1 MLQFKPKKG
10 RGFTFDQCH
19 GATLPS
25 FAPILILN
33 SRLPPLG
40 ASDSLPRLLGPGR
53 PLPLRCSQ
61 QELQPRPLPNQ
72 VTHLQPCIFTALSTA
87 DESFKTFERIV
98 KKYLQNHL
106 EYHMK
111 ISHAQHGFRQKRS
124 CLSQLLEH
132 YEYILKGLEQGLNVD
147 TVYLDF
153 SKAFDK
159 VDKGILGKRMKEKGI
174 CGKLGIW
181 LHNFLSGRVQHV
193 ITNNVKSFAT
203 EVTSG
208 VPQGTVLG
216 PLLFLL
222 LIDSISDI
230 NISGVIRLF
239 ADDTRAT
246 KVIKTEEDMEAFQG
260 DLEELYKWQSE
271 NNMIFNGTKFE
282 ILRYGNNEDLKNTCN
297 YLTPNAE
304 EIIERKELLKDL
316 GIKMNDKADFTDH
329 VNFVITKVKQRA
341 GWILRSFRRRNPD
354 FMKHMWKTYMQG
366 HIDYCSQLWQPLQSG
381 MLQRIENLQKSF
393 TKKNFTHITFKLL
406 RKIIIPQNKLTTK
419 TP

>member
-1 MLQFKPKKG
+1 MIFSLSLETGNIPEIF
-10 RGFTFDQCH
+10 RT
-19 GATLPS
+19 AYIT
-25 FAPILILN
+25 PILKPGQPKSKPEN
-33 SRLPPLG
+33 YRPV
-40 ASDSLPRLLGPGR
+40 SLT
-53 PLPLRCSQ
+53 S
-61 QELQPRPLPNQ
+61 
-72 VTHLQPCIFTALSTA
+72 HII
-87 DESFKTFERIV
+87 KTFERIV

-153 SKAFDK
+153 NKAFDK
-159 VDKGILGKRMKEKGI
+159 VDKGILGKRMKDKGI
-174 CGKLGIW
+174 CGK
-181 LHNFLSGRVQHV
+181 
-193 ITNNVKSFAT
+193 FAT

-216 PLLFLL
+216 PLLLLL

-246 KVIKTEEDMEAFQG
+246 KVIKTEEDMEAFQD
-260 DLEELYKWQSE
+260 DLKELYKWQSE
-271 NNMIFNGTKFE
+271 NNMIFNGSKFE
-282 ILRYGNNEDLKNTCN
+282 ILRYGKNEDLKNTCN

-304 EIIERKELLKDL
+304 DIIERKELLKDL

-329 VNFVITKVKQRA
+329 VNFVITKVKQWA
-341 GWILRSFRRRNPD
+341 DWILRSFRRRNPD

-366 HIDYCSQLWQPLQSG
+366 YIDYCSQLWQPLQSG

-393 TKKNFTHITFKLL
+393 TKKFHTYHIL
-406 RKIIIPQNKLTTK
+406 N
-419 TP
+419 